1 MFTIVNH
8 IAENTHTQIKMMG
21 KLKETQGRNEPLF
34 SQKIGNKMQPLKHIL
49 TVFSL
54 GTICLQS
61 TLPLLAAPP
70 RSPEE
75 TVNCDMLIVGGGLSG
90 TAAAYEGLLAGKTVC
105 LTEITDWVGGQI
117 SAQGNS
123 ALDEGQQ
130 QRSLQH
136 FSKGYNTLRNNIAR
150 LYNQQNPGDCW
161 VSESCF
167 LPYHGHQ
174 LLYQQLRE
182 AQQRG
187 RGQLKWFPSTVIKE
201 VELSADGKL
210 INSAIAIQH
219 SPNSRSPHLNQEPLS
234 QTLEDAYS
242 YENSQRFNKKIIRF
256 QSKSQK
262 GSPTISTI
270 RFQSKSQKGSPTHFQ
285 SKSQKGSPTD
295 WFVIEATETGEI
307 IALADVPYRLGL
319 DPRNHLNPSSPTEKG
334 DPYCV
339 QGFTYPFA
347 MERTATPQPQRKPS
361 FYEQYEP
368 YYGYD
373 SDRRLAYFDLVFTYR
388 RIWSP
393 KTGKLTRVGPMKVTQ
408 PTPGDIS
415 MQNWL
420 WGNDYRPGTSQDNL
434 VYSHRQLQQTGQL
447 QPGGW
452 KGGLRTETLRKGEE
466 LSLGF
471 YYWLVA
477 GTTDSRLGYGVKRP
491 SPNHRLL
498 QGFDSPMGTA
508 HGLSKYPYIREGRRI
523 IGRPSYDHPEGFAI
537 NEIDISTKDYW
548 HDFYRTSL
556 PRPMYQLVWSTIA
569 NLESKVRTPNARPSY
584 MVTKRTHATVYPDS
598 VGVAQ
603 YMIDFHPC
611 MVLSPPEKVG
621 NRERREVRIA
631 HGGAHPAQIPLRAMI
646 PQKVDNLIVSGKNIA
661 TSHIAAAAYRVHGFE
676 WSVGAAAGAL
686 ASFSLEETIL
696 PYQLVDNLPQQE
708 AKLQQF
714 RQRLERSGNPTT
726 FPQEMMF
733 NAHR

>member
-1 MFTIVNH
+1 M
-8 IAENTHTQIKMMG
+8 E
-21 KLKETQGRNEPLF
+21 KLKKKENKNRQLF
-34 SQKIGNKMQPLKHIL
+34 FQKVKNKIKPLKHIFIGL
-49 TVFSL
+49 SL
-54 GTICLQS
+54 GIISLETALP
-61 TLPLLAAPP
+61 TLANSRDAQ
-70 RSPEE
+70 E
-75 TVNCDMLIVGGGLSG
+75 TVNCDMLIVGAGLAGS
-90 TAAAYEGLLAGKTVC
+90 AAAYEGLLAGKTVC

-117 SAQGNS
+117 SSQGTS
-123 ALDEGQQ
+123 ALDEGKQ
-130 QRSLQH
+130 QRSQQH
-136 FSKGYNTLRNNIAR
+136 FPRGYNTLRQNIAR
-150 LYNQQNPGDCW
+150 LYNRQNPGECW

-167 LPYHGHQ
+167 IPYHGHQ
-174 LLYQQLRE
+174 LLHQQLKE
-182 AQQRG
+182 AAQWG
-187 RGQLKWFPSTVIKE
+187 RGTLKWFPSTVIKE
-201 VELSADGKL
+201 VELSEDGKL
-210 INSAIAIQH
+210 IKSAIAIQH
-219 SPNSRSPHLNQEPLS
+219 SPKSGTSHLNKEPLS
-234 QTLEDAYS
+234 KTIEDAYS

-256 QSKSQK
+256 ESKSKQ
-262 GSPTISTI
+262 
-270 RFQSKSQKGSPTHFQ
+270 
-285 SKSQKGSPTD
+285 GSPTD

-319 DPRNHLNPSSPTEKG
+319 DPRDHLNPSSPTENG

-347 MERTATPQPQRKPS
+347 MERTATPQPQTKPS

-388 RIWSP
+388 RIWTP
-393 KTGKLTRVGPMKVTQ
+393 QPGKLVRVGPMKVHQ
-408 PTPGDIS
+408 PQPGDIS

-434 VYSHRQLQQTGQL
+434 VYSRRQLEQTGQL
-447 QPGGW
+447 EPGGW

-466 LSLGF
+466 ISRGF
-471 YYWLVA
+471 YHWLVS
-477 GTTDSRLGYGVKRP
+477 GTTDSRLGYGIKRP
-491 SPNHRLL
+491 SPNHRFL
-498 QGFDSPMGTA
+498 QGLDSPMGTS

-569 NLESKVRTPNARPSY
+569 NLESKFVTANDRPSY
-584 MVTKRTHATVYPDS
+584 LVTRRTHATVYPDS

-611 MVLSPPEKVG
+611 MVLSPPEKPG
-621 NRERREVRIA
+621 NRERKEVRVA
-631 HGGAHPAQIPLRAMI
+631 HGGAHPAQIPLRALI
-646 PQKVDNLIVSGKNIA
+646 PQKVDNLIVSGKSIA

-676 WSVGAAAGAL
+676 WSVGAAAGTL
-686 ASFSLEETIL
+686 GSFAMEQKIL

-708 AKLQQF
+708 AKLQQL
-714 RQRLERSGNPTT
+714 RRRLESNGNPTT
-726 FPQEMMF
+726 FPRDMMF
-733 NAHR
+733 SLRR

>member
-1 MFTIVNH
+1 
-8 IAENTHTQIKMMG
+8 MG
-21 KLKETQGRNEPLF
+21 KRKQIQGRNEQLL
-34 SQKIGNKMQPLKHIL
+34 SQKIGKKMQSLKHIL

-61 TLPLLAAPP
+61 TLPLSAASP
-70 RSPEE
+70 RNPEE
-75 TVNCDMLIVGGGLSG
+75 TVNCDMLIVGGGLAG

-117 SAQGNS
+117 SSQGTS
-123 ALDEGQQ
+123 ALDEGQE
-130 QRSLQH
+130 QRSLQY
-136 FSKGYNTLRNNIAR
+136 FPKGYNTLRNSIAH
-150 LYNQQNPGDCW
+150 LYKQQNPGDCW

-174 LLYQQLRE
+174 LLYQQLKE

-187 RGQLKWFPSTVIKE
+187 RGTLKWFPSTVIKE
-201 VELSADGKL
+201 IELSEDGKL

-219 SPNSRSPHLNQEPLS
+219 TPNSRSPHLNKEPLS
-234 QTLEDAYS
+234 QTIEDAYS

-256 QSKSQK
+256 QAKSTK
-262 GSPTISTI
+262 N
-270 RFQSKSQKGSPTHFQ
+270 
-285 SKSQKGSPTD
+285 SPTD

-307 IALADVPYRLGL
+307 VALANVPYRLGL

-347 MERTATPQPQRKPS
+347 MERTATPQPQTKPS
-361 FYEQYEP
+361 FYEQYQP

-393 KTGKLTRVGPMKVTQ
+393 QKGKLTRVGPMKVNQ

-434 VYSHRQLQQTGQL
+434 VYTHRQLQETGQL

-466 LSLGF
+466 ISLGF

-477 GTTDSRLGYGVKRP
+477 GTSDSRLGYGVKRP
-491 SPNHRLL
+491 
-498 QGFDSPMGTA
+498 
-508 HGLSKYPYIREGRRI
+508 E
-523 IGRPSYDHPEGFAI
+523 
-537 NEIDISTKDYW
+537 
-548 HDFYRTSL
+548 
-556 PRPMYQLVWSTIA
+556 
-569 NLESKVRTPNARPSY
+569 
-584 MVTKRTHATVYPDS
+584 
-598 VGVAQ
+598 
-603 YMIDFHPC
+603 
-611 MVLSPPEKVG
+611 
-621 NRERREVRIA
+621 
-631 HGGAHPAQIPLRAMI
+631 
-646 PQKVDNLIVSGKNIA
+646 
-661 TSHIAAAAYRVHGFE
+661 
-676 WSVGAAAGAL
+676 
-686 ASFSLEETIL
+686 
-696 PYQLVDNLPQQE
+696 
-708 AKLQQF
+708 
-714 RQRLERSGNPTT
+714 
-726 FPQEMMF
+726 
-733 NAHR
+733 